1 MKCWILTK
9 VQTQNS
15 AETLVSPC
23 KPWNSL
29 ISWCFSHTFWT
40 SGHIIITISSP
51 IFAYL
56 QVLYKH
62 LKNVGAVWALA
73 NRCFSYP
80 SFNIEIPQFWWLNG
94 TIKHNKTTHLQKIWV
109 DICNLF
115 GMPYSSSNPAKES
128 EAMRLELPTTSRIAT
143 GHDTW
148 AQKQIVVLFG
158 NRLGTSLTRMK
169 QQKHIKQRWFNM
181 VMKNHDTGD

>member
-148 AQKQIVVLFG
+148 AHKKNRCALREPCG
-158 NRLGTSLTRMK
+158 NIIDEDEATKTYQTTM
-169 QQKHIKQRWFNM
+169 I
-181 VMKNHDTGD
+181 